1 MIHYN
6 THVAHTFYKIFE
18 HLRYFLGGH
27 RPSETSI
34 LTNSGSDPK
43 PMLAAFLLPSA
54 KDFGSR
60 GQRANPTAVY

>member
-34 LTNSGSDPK
+34 LTVWSFFIYVTLN
-43 PMLAAFLLPSA
+43 LRF
-54 KDFGSR
+54 
-60 GQRANPTAVY
+60 

>member
-34 LTNSGSDPK
+34 LTNSNKYSF
-43 PMLAAFLLPSA
+43 FL
-54 KDFGSR
+54 
-60 GQRANPTAVY
+60 Y

>member
-34 LTNSGSDPK
+34 LAILGVYRIIRPNLKILIATVIE
-43 PMLAAFLLPSA
+43 FLLL
-54 KDFGSR
+54 
-60 GQRANPTAVY
+60 